1 MAEEFL
7 QANISRNGS
16 NCHGDYCVESTVYR
30 KAMGTIIFVVV
41 WPFIVLDI
49 KQFPL
54 GRPAAALVGA
64 ALMVLFVVVPQ
75 EQVYV
80 VLGERGNLQTLFLLI
95 GMMMLSY
102 YYDREGMLQYVA
114 LWIFGKNKPFKHVLW
129 KVCVL
134 SAVLSAIITND
145 ATCLVLTPL
154 LLAEHMKQD
163 RPKSEYPP
171 LLLGIATSANIGSA
185 ATFFGNPQNAFIA
198 ANSAG
203 QVSLLIFLIT
213 TLPAAIMG
221 LSISVFLLYLCYFR
235 TVWPKRGTLVVVP
248 VTEPNGQPNRV
259 PNRVPGE
266 PKPPRRNGDIHQD
279 ENKSMAASRE
289 ELALSYDKSTN
300 PLATSQVSQERAK
313 LYNTE
318 LKSSTSVPCHQ
329 NGFVGR
335 KGRNRLA
342 ESETSYGGNS
352 CSSQE
357 YGATHNYNH
366 IHNHILSGRV
376 SRLKTRSSDRF
387 GSSMKVS
394 DSALL
399 KEDTEEGLDTPSDSS
414 EVEDQTAPKPQSNW
428 RQKVFIGWL
437 VIVTCILVILLAVPP
452 PPVVTAEFNLGLVPI
467 AAGVMTML
475 MDTILNKRY
484 AHDAMIKVDWTM
496 ILMFMGL
503 FIWLCGF
510 ENTLF
515 PSDAFKFIRKY
526 MDLHTV
532 PGVLVFTLFVV
543 IGSNILSNVPLVIL
557 IMDQLAS
564 FKCGPDNYC
573 SGQLTGMLLAWIS
586 TIAGNFTL
594 IGSVANLIVAEKGR
608 NVADYRLSFWE
619 YLKFGFCSTML
630 VLFAGLPIVYFAGAN
645 VRI

>member
-7 QANISRNGS
+7 QANISRNGT

-30 KAMGTIIFVVV
+30 KVMGTIIFIVV

-49 KQFPL
+49 KKFPL

-64 ALMVLFVVVPQ
+64 ALMVLLAVVPQ

-95 GMMMLSY
+95 GMMLLSY
-102 YYDREGMLQYVA
+102 YYDREGMLQYIT

-154 LLAEHMKQD
+154 LLTEHMKQG

-185 ATFFGNPQNAFIA
+185 STFFGNPQNAFIA
-198 ANSAG
+198 ANSGG

-221 LSISVFLLYLCYFR
+221 LFISVFLLYLCYFR
-235 TVWPKRGTLVVVP
+235 TVWPKRGTLAVAELNGRANGVP
-248 VTEPNGQPNRV
+248 VTNG
-259 PNRVPGE
+259 GE
-266 PKPPRRNGDIHQD
+266 QLRRNGDIHQ
-279 ENKSMAASRE
+279 ESKSIAASRE
-289 ELALSYDKSTN
+289 ELALSYDNSAN
-300 PLATSQVSQERAK
+300 PLVTSQISQERAK

-318 LKSSTSVPCHQ
+318 LKGSTSVPRHQ

-335 KGRNRLA
+335 KDRDLRS

-357 YGATHNYNH
+357 YGATHDYNH

-376 SRLKTRSSDRF
+376 SRLNTRSSDRF

-399 KEDTEEGLDTPSDSS
+399 KEDITEETPTDSEPS
-414 EVEDQTAPKPQSNW
+414 KPPINW
-428 RQKVFIGWL
+428 RKKVFISWL
-437 VIVTCILVILLAVPP
+437 IVVTCILVILLAIPP

-475 MDTILNKRY
+475 MDTILNKKY

-503 FIWLCGF
+503 FIWLSGF

-515 PSDAFKFIRKY
+515 PFNAFEFIRKY

-532 PGVLVFTLFVV
+532 QGVLVFTLFVV

-557 IMDQLAS
+557 IMDQLS
-564 FKCGPDNYC
+564 SLKCGPDEFC

-586 TIAGNFTL
+586 TVAGNFTL

-608 NVADYRLSFWE
+608 NIANYRLSLWE
-619 YLKFGFCSTML
+619 YMKFGFCSTTL
-630 VLFAGLPIVYFAGAN
+630 VLFAGLPIVYFAGEN